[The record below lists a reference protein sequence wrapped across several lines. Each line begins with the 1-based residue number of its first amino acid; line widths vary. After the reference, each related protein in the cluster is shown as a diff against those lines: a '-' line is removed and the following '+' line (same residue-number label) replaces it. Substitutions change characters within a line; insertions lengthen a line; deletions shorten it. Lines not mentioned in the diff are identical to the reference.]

1 MKVIFLKQVIW
12 RSALKLRVISQIVIA
27 IVSATAA
34 IHQLLKKQRNGS
46 KALNLANVLSY

>member
-1 MKVIFLKQVIW
+1 MKVIFLKQVIC
-12 RSALKLRVISQIVIA
+12 RSAVKLRVISQIISA
-27 IVSATAA
+27 IVSAAAA